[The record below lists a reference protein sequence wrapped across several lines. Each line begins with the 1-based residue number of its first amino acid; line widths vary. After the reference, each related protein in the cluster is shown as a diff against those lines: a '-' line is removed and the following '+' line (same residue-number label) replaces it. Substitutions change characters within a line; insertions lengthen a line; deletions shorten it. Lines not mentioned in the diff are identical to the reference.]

1 MEHQALTMNGG
12 SEHLNDRSQWIRV
25 RFKKVIVHIRCGKQ
39 IFTLLCQVRPYG
51 EINARYRHAVLASL
65 RESWHRAAGEA
76 SAGVCL
82 DCSRNLCASCVSRRL
97 FVAGTGTE
105 MRGRMKPAPW
115 LPSALV
121 STLPTLSL

>member
-1 MEHQALTMNGG
+1 MNSG
-12 SEHLNDRSQWIRV
+12 SEHLNGCSQWVRV
-25 RFKKVIVHIRCGKQ
+25 ELKKGIVHIRCGKQ

-51 EINARYRHAVLASL
+51 EINARYRHAVVASL

-76 SAGVCL
+76 SAGVSS
-82 DCSRNLCASCVSRRL
+82 DCSCNRCASCVAGRL

-105 MRGRMKPAPW
+105 MRGRMKPVPW

-121 STLPTLSL
+121 STLSTLPL

>member
-1 MEHQALTMNGG
+1 M
-12 SEHLNDRSQWIRV
+12 
-25 RFKKVIVHIRCGKQ
+25 HIRCGKQ

-51 EINARYRHAVLASL
+51 EINARYRHAVVASL
-65 RESWHRAAGEA
+65 CESWHRAAGEA

-82 DCSRNLCASCVSRRL
+82 DCSCNRCASCVAGRL
-97 FVAGTGTE
+97 FVAGIETE

-121 STLPTLSL
+121 STLSTLSL